1 MLGISFAVQSLSVS
15 VLSEGSGGGGGNYGE
30 LLDDNL
36 CPMPQK
42 GWTWIRQWH
51 RAARK
56 ALRQQF
62 S

>member
-1 MLGISFAVQSLSVS
+1 MLGISLPFNLCQFQCFQKALGV
-15 VLSEGSGGGGGNYGE
+15 GDNYGE

-36 CPMPQK
+36 CPVPQK
-42 GWTWIRQWH
+42 GWTWIRQRH